1 MAEAP
6 PAGEHPDTEGER
18 TVSKPIIAV
27 FNASGD
33 TVELLRTA
41 LESEGFHTVI
51 GHIPDVKS
59 GELDLVAFIED
70 HTPAV
75 IVYDISPPYDANWT
89 FLRLVQNLE
98 PVKGRPFV
106 ITTTNKPAL
115 DKLVGETEALEIIGK
130 PYDLAQVVDAV
141 RAALA
146 RV

>member
-6 PAGEHPDTEGER
+6 PARKGPDTEGGR

-27 FNASGD
+27 FNASDD

-41 LESEGFHTVI
+41 LESQGFHTVV

-59 GELDLVAFIED
+59 GELDLVAFIKH

-146 RV
+146 RS